1 MINAAP
7 PFMYPLST
15 HSFMAL
21 SRRFKRSDEKPAA
34 SGVEFTIVWL
44 KPEMLREQNRRRI
57 NNFFMRFGMGFFLV
71 V

>member
-21 SRRFKRSDEKPAA
+21 SRRFRRSDEKPAA

-44 KPEMLREQNRRRI
+44 KPKILTEQNRRRI
-57 NNFFMRFGMGFFLV
+57 NNFFMRFGRGYYLGV
-71 V
+71 